1 MTKQQHKSKSGAADP
16 FRLATGTLCHRDT
29 WYAVSLLF
37 NLRNWHLYLYCQHL
51 RSQRTVFYRWG
62 TSCIAECLDN
72 SDCAGHKTCSAGN
85 CIDPCVGVCGANAN
99 CETRNHVPVCSC
111 PAGFTG
117 DPFTGCRRFDP
128 GAVSSKSLWDQ
139 HEL

>member
-1 MTKQQHKSKSGAADP
+1 MSQGHMVCCILTIQPAK
-16 FRLATGTLCHRDT
+16 LAPVLVLPAL
-29 WYAVSLLF
+29 AVATHSVLSLGDVL
-37 NLRNWHLYLYCQHL
+37 
-51 RSQRTVFYRWG
+51 
-62 TSCIAECLDN
+62 AECLDN